1 MVPVQWFVTISG
13 LNHNSKSNTYKAN
26 YIKTMLTTRKNTA
39 TITSRGKLPR
49 QGELLRQQSG
59 LFTAQTHNMIKSFR
73 MKLIIASAFVL
84 VTGTLAAQQLPTA
97 DSTIVMK
104 SSGKEVLVSG
114 KITDAAT
121 KKPAVGARV
130 QVEGFSAAITD
141 ENGQF
146 SVKVPSY
153 KATLIIS
160 GEGFN
165 TVHVP
170 LQGRKAVEVDLLD
183 ASYESM
189 YEPVTTPHGI
199 KTKKDVPAS
208 IAQYN
213 VTGWRNI
220 TETPD
225 ALLQGKVA
233 GLNAIRR
240 SGTPG
245 VGANLYLRGFNS
257 LYATNKPLIVIDN
270 MIYDAND
277 YGQSI
282 IANNSTNP
290 LSLIDVKD
298 IDNLT
303 VLRDASSMYG
313 TKGANGAIII
323 TTIRA
328 REQATKIDFGAYT
341 GFNAAPS
348 RIPVMSAGDYRTYLS
363 DMLQSKGMSST
374 DIAAQ
379 PYMNDDVNNPLYAT
393 YHFNTD
399 WQRKVLANSK
409 TNNLFLKVTGGDNIA
424 TYGLSVGYMK
434 TDGVVKSTDL
444 TRYNMRFNADFNFSK
459 KFTGAAN
466 ISMSKTDQNLKDQG
480 IADKT
485 APLFLGLTKAPFL
498 HDHVVNIKGVESPN
512 LSGVDTLGV
521 TNPSVLIANMQAYNK
536 YYSFFGS
543 FDFKYEI
550 SSNLSAKTVFGIT
563 FNKLRENV
571 FVPAAGVA
579 KDTMSNAVANNRMG
593 TQTKRLFSVFNDT
606 RLEYTKTFNL
616 KHALAARLGL
626 RYQTNDA
633 QQVYGLGYNS
643 ATDELVSVQ
652 NGLAALRQ
660 VGGGIGEWN
669 WINNYLSADY
679 SYMNKYFVSLNVAM
693 DGSSRF
699 GKQAR
704 NGVNINGFKFPI
716 MPSISGAWLV
726 SSENFMAGSG
736 INLLKLRA
744 SYGVSGN
751 DDIGNY
757 SARQT
762 YTSQNLLGMQGLVRN
777 GISNPSLQWESVTKL
792 NGGVD
797 LSFLRDRIGLTLDVY
812 KSKTDNMLVYEDII
826 TASGFTS
833 VLTNGG
839 SMENTGVEA
848 TINAR
853 VINAPK
859 VKWDV
864 GLNASSNKNKIL
876 QVPNGSFTTQYA
888 GATILTAE
896 GKPANQFYGYVANG
910 VFATSAEAAAAGLM
924 KKNFDGSYSQFAAGD
939 IRFADLN
946 GDKIIDENDRQVIG
960 GANADFIGGISN
972 RVIYKNFELNALITF
987 SQGNDVYNYMRY
999 RLEAMTSV
1007 ENQLQSVNNR
1017 WRGEGQITST
1027 PKATWGDPMGNSR
1040 FSNRW
1045 IEDGSY
1051 ARLRT
1056 VSVQYHM
1063 PVKSSMVNYV
1073 TVYAT
1078 GNNLVTLTKYKGYD
1092 PEFSASQSPFAQGID
1107 TGLDPIFKSVTL
1119 GVRVGL

>member
-1 MVPVQWFVTISG
+1 
-13 LNHNSKSNTYKAN
+13 
-26 YIKTMLTTRKNTA
+26 MLTIIKNTA
-39 TITSRGKLPR
+39 KQANGGLPPT
-49 QGELLRQQSG
+49 GEQVHQCSG
-59 LFTAQTHNMIKSFR
+59 LFAVHTHNMIKSFR
-73 MKLIIASAFVL
+73 MKLIIASALFL
-84 VTGTLAAQQLPTA
+84 ATGTLAAQQLPTA
-97 DSTIVMK
+97 DTTIVKK
-104 SSGKEVLVSG
+104 SSGKELLVSG

-121 KKPAVGARV
+121 KKAAVGARV
-130 QVEGFSAAITD
+130 EVKGFSAAITD
-141 ENGQF
+141 ESGAF

-153 KATLIIS
+153 KATLIVS
-160 GEGFN
+160 GEGFS
-165 TVHVP
+165 TIHVP
-170 LQGRKAVEVDLLD
+170 LQGRKAIDVTLLD
-183 ASYESM
+183 ATHESM
-189 YEPVTTPHGI
+189 YEPVTLPTGI
-199 KTKKDVPAS
+199 KTKKDIPAS
-208 IAQYN
+208 ISQYN
-213 VTGWRNI
+213 VAGWQNT

-225 ALLQGKVA
+225 ALLQGRIA

-245 VGANLYLRGFNS
+245 AGANLYLRGFNS
-257 LYATNKPLIVIDN
+257 LYGTNQPLIVIDN

-298 IDNLT
+298 IDNVT

-328 REQATKIDFGAYT
+328 REQATKIDFGAFT
-341 GFNAAPS
+341 GFNAAPT
-348 RIPVMSAGDYRTYLS
+348 RIPVMHAGDYRTYLS

-374 DIAAQ
+374 EIAAQ
-379 PYMNDDVNNPLYAT
+379 PYMNDDPNNPLYTT
-393 YHFNTD
+393 YHFNTN
-399 WQRKVLANSK
+399 WQNKVLANSK
-409 TNNLFLKVTGGDNIA
+409 TNNLFFKVTGGDNIA

-444 TRYNMRFNADFNFSK
+444 SRYNMRFNADFNFSK

-466 ISMSKTDQNLKDQG
+466 ISMSRFEQNLKDQG
-480 IADKT
+480 IADKS

-498 HDHVVNIKGVESPN
+498 HDHEVNAKGVESPN
-512 LSGVDTLGV
+512 LAGVDTLGM

-536 YYSFFGS
+536 NYSFFGS

-550 SSNLSAKTVFGIT
+550 TRYLSAKTIFGIT

-571 FVPAAGVA
+571 FVPSAGVA
-579 KDTMSNAVANNRMG
+579 KDTLSNAVANNRMG
-593 TQTKRLFSVFNDT
+593 TQTKRLFTVFNDT
-606 RLEYTKTFNL
+606 RLEYNKTFNL

-626 RYQTNDA
+626 RYQTNKT
-633 QQVYGLGYNS
+633 QQVYGIGYNS

-669 WINNYLSADY
+669 WINTYLNADY
-679 SYMNKYFVSLNVAM
+679 GYLNKYFVSLNVAM

-699 GKQAR
+699 GKQAN
-704 NGVNINGFKFPI
+704 NGVNINGYKFPV

-744 SYGVSGN
+744 TYSVSGN

-757 SARQT
+757 TARQT

-777 GISNPSLQWESVTKL
+777 GIANPALQWETSTKV
-792 NGGVD
+792 NAGIDV
-797 LSFLRDRIGLTLDVY
+797 SFLKERVGATVDVY
-812 KSKTDNMLVYEDII
+812 QTKTENMLVYEDLI

-839 SMENTGVEA
+839 SMQNTGMEA
-848 TINAR
+848 TINVR
-853 VINAPK
+853 VVNAPK
-859 VKWDV
+859 VKWDL
-864 GLNASSNKNKIL
+864 GLNASTNKNKIL

-888 GATILTAE
+888 GATILTAK
-896 GKPANQFYGYVANG
+896 GKPANQFYGYVAEG
-910 VFATSAEAAAAGLM
+910 VFATSAEANATGLQ

-939 IRFADLN
+939 VRFADLN
-946 GDKIIDENDRQVIG
+946 GDKIIDDNDRKVIG
-960 GANADFIGGISN
+960 NANADFIGGITN

-999 RLEAMTSV
+999 RLEAMTGV
-1007 ENQLQSVNNR
+1007 QNQLESVNNR
-1017 WRGEGQITST
+1017 WRSEGQVTST

-1056 VSVQYHM
+1056 VSLQYYV
-1063 PVKSSMVNYV
+1063 PVKSNIVNSV

>member
-1 MVPVQWFVTISG
+1 
-13 LNHNSKSNTYKAN
+13 
-26 YIKTMLTTRKNTA
+26 
-39 TITSRGKLPR
+39 
-49 QGELLRQQSG
+49 
-59 LFTAQTHNMIKSFR
+59 

-84 VTGTLAAQQLPTA
+84 VTGTLAAQQLPTP
-97 DSTIVMK
+97 DTTIVK
-104 SSGKEVLVSG
+104 LSSGKELLVSG

-121 KKPAVGARV
+121 KRPAVGARV

-141 ENGQF
+141 ENGKF
-146 SVKVPSY
+146 TVKVPSY
-153 KATLIIS
+153 KASLILS
-160 GEGFN
+160 GEGYN
-165 TVHVP
+165 TIHVP
-170 LQGRKAVEVDLLD
+170 LQGRTAVDVAMLD
-183 ASYESM
+183 ASFESM
-189 YEPVTTPHGI
+189 YEPVTTPGGI
-199 KTKKDVPAS
+199 KTKKDIPAS

-225 ALLQGKVA
+225 ALLQGRIA

-245 VGANLYLRGFNS
+245 AGANLYLRGFNS
-257 LYATNKPLIVIDN
+257 LYGTNQPLIVIDN

-298 IDNLT
+298 IDNVT
-303 VLRDASSMYG
+303 VLRDASSIYG
-313 TKGANGAIII
+313 TKGANGAILI

-341 GFNAAPS
+341 GFNAAPQ
-348 RIPVMSAGDYRTYLS
+348 RIPVMRAGDYRTYLS
-363 DMLQSKGMSST
+363 DMLQSQGMSSAE
-374 DIAAQ
+374 IGAL
-379 PYMNDDVNNPLYAT
+379 PYMNDNVNDPLYAT

-434 TDGVVKSTDL
+434 TDGVVKATDM

-485 APLFLGLTKAPFL
+485 APLFLGMTKAPFL
-498 HDHVVNIKGVESPN
+498 HDHEVNGKGVESPN
-512 LSGVDTLGV
+512 LSGLDILGV

-536 YYSFFGS
+536 HYSFFGS
-543 FDFKYEI
+543 FDFKYDI
-550 SSNLSAKTVFGIT
+550 TSNLSAKTIFGIT

-579 KDTMSNAVANNRMG
+579 KDTLSNAIANNRMG
-593 TQTKRLFSVFNDT
+593 TQTKRLFTVFNDT
-606 RLEYTKTFNL
+606 RLEYNKTFNL

-633 QQVYGLGYNS
+633 QQVFGLGYNS

-669 WINNYLSADY
+669 WINNYLGADY

-699 GKQAR
+699 GQKAK
-704 NGVNINGFKFPI
+704 NGVTINGFKFPV
-716 MPSISGAWLV
+716 MPSLSGAWLV
-726 SSENFMAGSG
+726 SSEDFMAGTG

-744 SYGVSGN
+744 FYGISGN

-757 SARQT
+757 TARQT
-762 YTSQNLLGMQGLVRN
+762 YTSQNLLGMQGLVR
-777 GISNPSLQWESVTKL
+777 SNIANPGLQWETSAKL
-792 NGGVD
+792 NAGVD
-797 LSFLRDRIGLTLDVY
+797 VSFLKERIGVTLDVY
-812 KSKTDNMLVYEDII
+812 KSKTRNMLVYENLISA
-826 TASGFTS
+826 TGFNS
-833 VLTNGG
+833 VLTNAG

-853 VINAPK
+853 VVNAPK

-864 GLNASSNKNKIL
+864 GLNASSNKNKVIE
-876 QVPNGSFTTQYA
+876 VPNGSFTTLYA

-910 VFATSAEAAAAGLM
+910 VFATSAEAASAGLK

-939 IRFADLN
+939 IHFADLN
-946 GDKIIDENDRQVIG
+946 NDKIIDENDRKVIG
-960 GANADFIGGISN
+960 DANADLIGGLTN
-972 RVIYKNFELNALITF
+972 RVIYKNFEFNALITF

-999 RLEAMTSV
+999 RLEAMTGV
-1007 ENQLQSVNNR
+1007 ENQLESVNNR
-1017 WRGEGQITST
+1017 WRTEGQVTST
-1027 PKATWGDPMGNSR
+1027 PKAVWGDPMGNSR

-1056 VSVQYHM
+1056 ISVQYHL
-1063 PVKSSMVNYV
+1063 PVNSNMVNYV

-1092 PEFSASQSPFAQGID
+1092 PEFSASPSPFAQGID